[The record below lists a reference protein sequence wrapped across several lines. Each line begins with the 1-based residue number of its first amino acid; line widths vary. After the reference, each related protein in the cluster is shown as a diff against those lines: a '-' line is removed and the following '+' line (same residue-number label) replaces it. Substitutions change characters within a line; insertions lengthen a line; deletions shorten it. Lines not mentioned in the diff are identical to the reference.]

1 MTIII
6 QQDGVFYTDS
16 RRSSRD
22 GVVTENVVKI
32 TTFDVRE
39 KVTWGGLPILAVAGA
54 GQADDI
60 NKVVNLL
67 RDSGE
72 EAYEGLRVAS
82 RHSLITNLSVT
93 LGVLTATHYYVIDI
107 RPSRGH
113 GRLPAPAKHERKKRT
128 AFGSGRL
135 ASNLAL
141 RWFKSDCVGQI
152 CGAIALADG
161 TCGGYVL
168 KYDTNDR
175 TPKMVSRH
183 YRYPKVRM
191 VVGGLLQQ
199 YDSLNRWLGKLLF
212 GGTGGFY

>member
-22 GVVTENVVKI
+22 GIVTESVVKI

-39 KVTWGGLPILAVAGA
+39 KVTWDGLPILAVAGA

-60 NKVVNLL
+60 SKVVNLL

-72 EAYEGLRVAS
+72 EAYNGLRAAS
-82 RHSLITNLSVT
+82 RHGLIANLSVT
-93 LGVLTATHYYVIDI
+93 LGVLTATNYYVIDI
-107 RPSRGH
+107 KPVRAH
-113 GRLPAPAKHERKKRT
+113 GRLPAPAKHARSART

-135 ASNLAL
+135 ASNLAE
-141 RWFKSDCVGQI
+141 RWFKSDCVGQV
-152 CGAIALADG
+152 CGAIALADS

-168 KYDTNDR
+168 KYDTNER
-175 TPKMVSRH
+175 RPKMTSQH
-183 YRYPKVRM
+183 FRYPKMRM
-191 VVGGLLQQ
+191 IAGGLLTQH
-199 YDSLNRWLGKLLF
+199 SRLNRWLGSLLF
-212 GGTGGFY
+212 GGRIGFD